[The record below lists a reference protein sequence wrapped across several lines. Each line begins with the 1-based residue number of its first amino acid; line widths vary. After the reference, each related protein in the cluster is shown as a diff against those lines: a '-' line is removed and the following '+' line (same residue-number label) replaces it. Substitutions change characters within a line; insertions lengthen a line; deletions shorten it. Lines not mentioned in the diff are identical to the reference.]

1 MSIDARRGIDVLA
14 AAVGLLACAP
24 LLCICCLLIW
34 LRDFRSPFYVASRIG
49 RGGRD
54 FRMLKL
60 RSMVVAADLIGGS
73 SSGANDSRIT
83 SFGKFIRKFKLDELM
98 QLWNV
103 LKGDMSLVGPR
114 PQIAWAV
121 KDYTAKEQRLLDVR
135 PGITDPASIVF
146 ADQDD
151 ILTGADDPDLL
162 YSQIIRPWKN
172 RLALLYVE
180 RGDVRSYCELVLAT
194 VLGVLSRR
202 RVLVWVNRIIARLGA
217 DEGLLGVARR
227 DGPPIAAPPPG
238 ASAIVRRIE
247 RT

>member
-1 MSIDARRGIDVLA
+1 MRRCIDVAASAIGLIVLA
-14 AAVGLLACAP
+14 PILSLCCA
-24 LLCICCLLIW
+24 LIW
-34 LRDFRSPFYVASRIG
+34 LHDFRSPFYVAPRVGRRG
-49 RGGRD
+49 RG

-60 RSMVVAADLIGGS
+60 RSMVVEADRLGGS
-73 SSGANDSRIT
+73 SSGTNDERIT
-83 SFGKFIRKFKLDELM
+83 LVGRFMRRLKLDEFA

-121 KDYTAKEQRLLDVR
+121 KDYTSLERRLLDVR
-135 PGITDPASIVF
+135 PGITDPSSIVF

-194 VLGVLSRR
+194 VLGIFSRR
-202 RVLVWVNRIIARLGA
+202 KALVWVGRIIARLGA
-217 DEGLLGVARR
+217 DEQLR
-227 DGPPIAAPPPG
+227 DIALRQGPPSPAPPPG
-238 ASAIVRRIE
+238 ASDVVRRIE
-247 RT
+247 RG